1 MDWIKSKLGAPSA
14 RLMPNARHF
23 NTTIL
28 EPRVFEN
35 SFNEGFEAVEDHE
48 EFEEELDDDLEDDF
62 ELE

>member
-1 MDWIKSKLGAPSA
+1 
-14 RLMPNARHF
+14 MPNARHF